1 MSLPVHAE
9 PAAPSPPRSDPL
21 PDSQALTGADQ
32 GATKPAV
39 RIILHPAK
47 SDSGRVTPESLASQT
62 GLAADQVA
70 MGAVAEAVP
79 RAIIRFY
86 SPEDHPLARRIG
98 SDLAQMGYAWQIE
111 NLAERTSSSAHQPL
125 EVWLPRR

>member
-1 MSLPVHAE
+1 MPLRAE
-9 PAAPSPPRSDPL
+9 SAAPSQPRSDAL
-21 PDSQALTGADQ
+21 PDAQAAASADQ
-32 GATKPAV
+32 AETEPAV

-47 SDSGRVTPESLASQT
+47 SDSGRVTTASLASQA
-62 GLAADQVA
+62 GLAADQVT
-70 MGAVAEAVP
+70 MGTAADAVP

-98 SDLAQMGYAWQIE
+98 SNLAQMGYAWQIE
-111 NLAERTSSSAHQPL
+111 NLAERNSSSAHQPI